1 MINSRFT
8 VAVHLL
14 ALLAAGSKKFPG
26 VPVTSEVAAESVNT
40 NPVVV
45 RRIMGNLRKAG
56 LVSSQPG
63 PNGGWFLEHAPEDIT
78 LRGVYRAVQ
87 DEQLFSMHHSKP
99 NSNCLVGACIQGA
112 LQDYFQEAEAAMEEK
127 LGQKTIADVLEKV
140 RAIAQRQGR
149 IA

>member
-14 ALLAAGSKKFPG
+14 SLLAAGSKKFPG
-26 VPVTSEVAAESVNT
+26 VPITSEVAAESVNT

-56 LVSSQPG
+56 LVTSQPG
-63 PNGGWFLEHAPEDIT
+63 PNGGWFLEREPESVT
-78 LRGVYRAVQ
+78 LREVYRAVQ

-99 NSNCLVGACIQGA
+99 NSQCMVGGYIQEA
-112 LQDYFQEAEAAMEEK
+112 LQGYFHEAEAAMEAK
-127 LGQKTIADVLEKV
+127 LDQKTIADVLTKV
-140 RAIAQRQGR
+140 RDCAHRQGR